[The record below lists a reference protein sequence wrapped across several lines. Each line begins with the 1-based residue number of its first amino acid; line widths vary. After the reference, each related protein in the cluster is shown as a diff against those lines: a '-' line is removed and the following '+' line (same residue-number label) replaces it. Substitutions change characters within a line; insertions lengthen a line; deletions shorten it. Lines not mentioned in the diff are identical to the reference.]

1 MDLQSLFIS
10 NLRRIRKEKKITQ
23 ETLAELCGTDTSY
36 ISQIEIKRRF
46 PSISLIE
53 RIAESLGVEPY
64 VLFKDNSEKPPQEE
78 SPADDAKKKCLNHP
92 DTERTAPPAP
102 GGPGAG
108 AETMPVA
115 PFSLYA

>member
-10 NLRRIRKEKKITQ
+10 NLKRIRKSKKITQ

-53 RIAESLGVEPY
+53 RLAESLGVEPY
-64 VLFKDNSEKPPQEE
+64 VLFKDEGEKPQEE
-78 SPADDAKKKCLNHP
+78 SPADDAKKNASITRIQKELLPLLQEDLEKVLKRCL
-92 DTERTAPPAP
+92 
-102 GGPGAG
+102 
-108 AETMPVA
+108 
-115 PFSLYA
+115 

>member
-10 NLRRIRKEKKITQ
+10 NLKRIRKSKKITQ

-64 VLFKDNSEKPPQEE
+64 VLFKDDSEKPSQEE
-78 SPADDAKKKCLNHP
+78 SPADDAKKNASITRIQKELLPLLQEDLEKVLQRCL
-92 DTERTAPPAP
+92 
-102 GGPGAG
+102 
-108 AETMPVA
+108 
-115 PFSLYA
+115 